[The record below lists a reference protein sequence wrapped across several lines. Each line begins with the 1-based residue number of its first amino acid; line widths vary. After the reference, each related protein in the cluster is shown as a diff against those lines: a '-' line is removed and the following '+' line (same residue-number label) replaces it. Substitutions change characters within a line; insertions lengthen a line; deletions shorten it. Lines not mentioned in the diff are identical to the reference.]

1 MKQVTRS
8 ISQVKPV
15 LWGCSTN
22 AIAVWHTPHMGLS
35 ASPFSFRDQLAF
47 YGAYHTNR
55 VNVGIHILCVP
66 LIWVST
72 LGLVLQSGV
81 SVTALVT
88 QMPSVVRSP
97 ALHGLGELQSVVPAY
112 VYPHLNVASLVS
124 FLYLMYY
131 YVLDIPSALLITPLW
146 AGYYALAWVGAE
158 VLQGRSGPLLA
169 VFVLSWLLQFYGHGV
184 HEGRAPAL
192 LDNLL
197 GAVVL
202 APLFVF
208 IEVLFCFGYR
218 PELQRWLK
226 KETARLILAFR
237 SQHAAKPKA
246 Y

>member
-1 MKQVTRS
+1 MKRVTRS

-97 ALHGLGELQSVVPAY
+97 ALHGLGELQSIVPAY
-112 VYPHLNVASLVS
+112 VYPHLNVASLV
-124 FLYLMYY
+124 
-131 YVLDIPSALLITPLW
+131 
-146 AGYYALAWVGAE
+146 
-158 VLQGRSGPLLA
+158 
-169 VFVLSWLLQFYGHGV
+169 
-184 HEGRAPAL
+184 
-192 LDNLL
+192 
-197 GAVVL
+197 
-202 APLFVF
+202 
-208 IEVLFCFGYR
+208 
-218 PELQRWLK
+218 
-226 KETARLILAFR
+226 
-237 SQHAAKPKA
+237 
-246 Y
+246 

>member
-1 MKQVTRS
+1 
-8 ISQVKPV
+8 
-15 LWGCSTN
+15 
-22 AIAVWHTPHMGLS
+22 MGLS

-97 ALHGLGELQSVVPAY
+97 AVHGLGELQSIVPAY

-184 HEGRAPAL
+184 HEGRAPAVSYTHL
-192 LDNLL
+192 TLPTSDL
-197 GAVVL
+197 V
-202 APLFVF
+202 
-208 IEVLFCFGYR
+208 
-218 PELQRWLK
+218 
-226 KETARLILAFR
+226 
-237 SQHAAKPKA
+237 
-246 Y
+246 

>member
-1 MKQVTRS
+1 
-8 ISQVKPV
+8 
-15 LWGCSTN
+15 
-22 AIAVWHTPHMGLS
+22 
-35 ASPFSFRDQLAF
+35 
-47 YGAYHTNR
+47 
-55 VNVGIHILCVP
+55 
-66 LIWVST
+66 
-72 LGLVLQSGV
+72 
-81 SVTALVT
+81 
-88 QMPSVVRSP
+88 
-97 ALHGLGELQSVVPAY
+97 
-112 VYPHLNVASLVS
+112 
-124 FLYLMYY
+124 MYY

-226 KETARLILAFR
+226 KETGRLILAFR

>member
-1 MKQVTRS
+1 MYKRQ
-8 ISQVKPV
+8 
-15 LWGCSTN
+15 
-22 AIAVWHTPHMGLS
+22 
-35 ASPFSFRDQLAF
+35 
-47 YGAYHTNR
+47 
-55 VNVGIHILCVP
+55 
-66 LIWVST
+66 
-72 LGLVLQSGV
+72 
-81 SVTALVT
+81 
-88 QMPSVVRSP
+88 
-97 ALHGLGELQSVVPAY
+97 AY

-226 KETARLILAFR
+226 KETGRLILAFR
-237 SQHAAKPKA
+237 SQHVAKPKA